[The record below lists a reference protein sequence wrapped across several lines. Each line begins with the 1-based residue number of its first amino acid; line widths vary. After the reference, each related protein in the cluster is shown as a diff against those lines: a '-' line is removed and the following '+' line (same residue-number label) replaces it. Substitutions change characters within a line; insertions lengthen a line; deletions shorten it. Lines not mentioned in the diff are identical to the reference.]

1 MTGRV
6 TVVGLGPAGGDL
18 VTPAARRALASVALP
33 LTRTAT
39 HPAVADL
46 AAEGIVLRALDA
58 HYESATSLAA
68 TYAGIVDEVLD
79 VAERD
84 GEVVYSVPGNPAVA
98 ERTVALIR
106 ERLSDDL
113 AEDPERLRIVAGLSF
128 AELAWSRVG
137 VDPQNGARLVD
148 GHRFSTDAAGVSGP
162 MLIAQCDRMSVLSE
176 VKLTLLEILEPNTP
190 VTVLQR
196 LGSPDESVSD
206 VALVD
211 LDRVVEADPRTSVF
225 VDTGEQTV
233 AAEMAEFVA
242 LMARLRGPGGC
253 PWDAE
258 QTHRSL
264 GRYVLEEA
272 YEVVEAVQALP
283 PAAPAGEVDPVAYA
297 ALADELGDLLCQ
309 VVFHATLATEAGAFD
324 ISDVIDGIHTKLVR
338 RHPHVFGDVA
348 VDGPGDVLRNWEQIK
363 RDERGTASLL
373 VGVDASLPALLY
385 THKLLRKA
393 SSVGLDVSDPTVM
406 GLTARRA
413 LDDLTEATDP
423 DAVSNALGRLLAAA
437 VVSARANGVDAE
449 SSLRG
454 WAVRFR
460 DRFAAMEDLARERGT
475 DLTTLDAPAVT
486 ALWND
491 AERELSD
498 RELSEREG
506 SADRGLSR

>member
-128 AELAWSRVG
+128 AELAWSRAG

-283 PAAPAGEVDPVAYA
+283 PLHPR
-297 ALADELGDLLCQ
+297 
-309 VVFHATLATEAGAFD
+309 
-324 ISDVIDGIHTKLVR
+324 VR
-338 RHPHVFGDVA
+338 STP
-348 VDGPGDVLRNWEQIK
+348 
-363 RDERGTASLL
+363 SLT
-373 VGVDASLPALLY
+373 PPWP
-385 THKLLRKA
+385 T
-393 SSVGLDVSDPTVM
+393 SSVISC
-406 GLTARRA
+406 ARSSSTPPSPPKPVPSTSPMSS
-413 LDDLTEATDP
+413 TESTRSSFGVIHMSSATWRWTGP
-423 DAVSNALGRLLAAA
+423 ATCCATGNRSSVT
-437 VVSARANGVDAE
+437 NGE
-449 SSLRG
+449 PPRC
-454 WAVRFR
+454 W
-460 DRFAAMEDLARERGT
+460 
-475 DLTTLDAPAVT
+475 
-486 ALWND
+486 
-491 AERELSD
+491 
-498 RELSEREG
+498 
-506 SADRGLSR
+506 